1 MTGNSLSKI
10 EVVKRLVRLRNLER
24 LYETQRLRLR
34 TVIAENTTLKARML
48 VLEERDRATDKVI
61 DDLKLQIAEL
71 RKGLRVL
78 GMLR

>member
-34 TVIAENTTLKARML
+34 TVIAENTTLKARIL

-71 RKGLRVL
+71 RKGLRALGVL
-78 GMLR
+78 R